1 MRTAYLM
8 RIKDLEDLFE
18 TALSGVKVVKTLI
31 SSEFWEFF
39 KLNSSINMLIVTV
52 IFVNSLATSFQGR

>member
-8 RIKDLEDLFE
+8 RIKDLEDPFE
-18 TALSGVKVVKTLI
+18 TAFSGVKVVKTLI